1 MADETEIAMALAE
14 GKEVWGCLGL
24 AIDRFND
31 SADRDTLLRP
41 GNPPEKRKYAAG
53 ERAIAHR
60 LAFYLECELRKK
72 GLVSDTSELVV
83 DCEYN
88 RHNGAPKAAYIKEEL
103 KKIVDSARKKEWDD
117 PDEDGFYVFSVA
129 PDIIVHKRGDDSRN
143 RLVVELKKASNPE
156 DERYDALKLTLFTA
170 PISEDRG
177 FGYIFGACVIAEDK
191 QEPEGRHLRI
201 AKQYHSSSRQRS
213 TDAVLK

>member
-1 MADETEIAMALAE
+1 MADETEIEKALAE
-14 GKEVWGCLGL
+14 GKEIWLCLER
-24 AIDRFND
+24 AIERFND

-41 GNPPEKRKYAAG
+41 GNPPETRKFASG

-60 LAFYLECELRKK
+60 LAFYLECELREKE
-72 GLVSDTSELVV
+72 LVSDKSELVV

-103 KKIVDSARKKEWDD
+103 KEIVETARKKKWDD

-143 RLVVELKKASNPE
+143 RLVIELKKASNPE
-156 DERYDALKLTLFTA
+156 DARYDALKLTLFTNST
-170 PISEDRG
+170 SEENG
-177 FGYIFGACVIAEDK
+177 FGYVFGACVIAEDK
-191 QEPEGRHLRI
+191 CEAERRHLRI
-201 AKQYHSSSRQRS
+201 AKKYISAAAN
-213 TDAVLK
+213 D

>member
-1 MADETEIAMALAE
+1 VADETEIAKALAE
-14 GKEVWGCLGL
+14 GKEIWLCLEG

-41 GNPPEKRKYAAG
+41 GNPPETRKFAAS

-72 GLVSDTSELVV
+72 KLVSDESELVV

-103 KKIVDSARKKEWDD
+103 KEIVEKARKKKWND

-143 RLVVELKKASNPE
+143 RLVIELKKASNPE
-156 DERYDALKLTLFTA
+156 DERYDALKLTLFTN
-170 PISEDRG
+170 PISEDNG
-177 FGYIFGACVIAEDK
+177 FGYTFGACVIAEDK
-191 QEPEGRHLRI
+191 CEAQGRHLRI
-201 AKQYHSSSRQRS
+201 AKQYFRQPPM
-213 TDAVLK
+213 TH